1 MSTAPLAIRPVTEQI
16 FDNVLIPRPN
26 GSDSLDKVAHY
37 IGEYLANAGALV
49 SEHGFTATS
58 HGFQLVWCMA
68 IIMMA
73 AYSVCLVKQ
82 RYLAAVLIPVVLA
95 VLLLL
100 EFEYLVSTVS
110 ALSNTQER
118 NIIGTYPG
126 SADGPTLILA
136 AHYDTTTHF
145 GDHFSWGR
153 WGKLQGPATAIAIG
167 FPLLAMWLRRRGKAI
182 PLPATVVAISLAVA
196 PFVAMFWFQSIGPLV
211 RTPSIGAIDNGGS
224 VTALLLL
231 AKELEKRPVGT
242 GSTVKLIFFAAEEER
257 TLGSWAYAK
266 SLLDEDRQHERG
278 KSPSSLMVVNLE
290 SIGTSDALAYIPEDG
305 FATRRF
311 FSSQAMIDFV
321 NSGAK
326 KVYGRPLESRELP
339 FGVLTDGRS
348 FLAHGIEAITLRSFE
363 NDQFPRDLHSQHD
376 SRDRL
381 SSKGIERSVSL
392 LHELI
397 NLADSATASIP
408 SN

>member
-1 MSTAPLAIRPVTEQI
+1 METEQI
-16 FDNVLIPRPN
+16 FDNILIPRPN
-26 GSDSLDKVAHY
+26 GSDNLDTVAHY
-37 IGEYLANAGALV
+37 LAERLANAGALV
-49 SEHGFTATS
+49 SESHFTATA
-58 HGFQLVWCMA
+58 HGFQLMWTMA

-73 AYSVCLVKQ
+73 AYGVCLVKKK
-82 RYLAAVLIPVVLA
+82 YVTATLIPIVLA
-95 VLLLL
+95 GLLLL

-110 ALSNTQER
+110 ALSNTDER

-126 SADGPTLILA
+126 NEQGPTLILA

-167 FPLLAMWLRRRGKAI
+167 FPLLALWMRRKGRVI
-182 PLPATVVAISLAVA
+182 HLPVTCIAFSLAAA
-196 PFVAMFWFQSIGPLV
+196 PFIAMFWFQSVGPLV

-231 AKELEKRPVGT
+231 AEELEKRPIGT
-242 GSTVKLIFFAAEEER
+242 GSTVKLVFFASEEER

-266 SLLDEDRQHERG
+266 SLLNEKRG
-278 KSPSSLMVVNLE
+278 SEVGLATNLMIVNLE
-290 SIGTSDALAYIPEDG
+290 SIGTSDELAYIPEDG

-326 KVYGRPLESRELP
+326 KVYGKPLGARELP

-348 FLAHGIEAITLRSFE
+348 FLAHGFEAITLRSFDH
-363 NDQFPRDLHSQHD
+363 DQFPRDLHSEHD

-381 SSKGIERSVSL
+381 SITGIEKSVSL
-392 LHELI
+392 LKEFI
-397 NLADSATASIP
+397 NLADNTP
-408 SN
+408 D